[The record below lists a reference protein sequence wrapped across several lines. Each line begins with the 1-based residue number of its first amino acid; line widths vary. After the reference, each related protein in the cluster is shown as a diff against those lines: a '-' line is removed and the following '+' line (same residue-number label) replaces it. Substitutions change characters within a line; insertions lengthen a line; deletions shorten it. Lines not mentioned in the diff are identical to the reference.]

1 MQDKNIQDCLE
12 KSLKNID
19 SVWADEEKTELNKPK
34 LLDLIE
40 KTDEEVIKAL
50 LNHPDIKRYFFTQ
63 ISDTY
68 VFKLQDFRFFL
79 DKHSVNNSY
88 TRYANRI
95 GLSDGVRFLKD
106 SSDIV
111 LDFPFKDCILNGGQ
125 SSEEGEETY
134 FKHTD
139 EIYAA
144 TSQKRKEIFFN
155 QTLAFDEIDRLLD
168 AKAFSN
174 CARYTKQ
181 GKQLVGEIKRNTD
194 GTPAENLII
203 KGNNLVALH
212 SLATQFKG
220 KIKLIYIDPPYNTGS
235 DGFKYN
241 DKFNH
246 STWLTFMK
254 NRLEIAREFLRDD
267 GVIFVQC
274 DDNEQAY
281 LKVLMD
287 EIFGRE
293 NFVNS
298 ISIRSSTPSGLKTT
312 HREKT
317 IIKTKDYILVYAK
330 KATYVKFK
338 PQYIKKEKW
347 DTHYNSF
354 FNRDTMTSKKL
365 VDVMIENNLLPKNA
379 TINDLNL
386 DNKEHRN
393 FYIKFADCIY
403 QTAPELP
410 REQKKIS
417 LQNKDK
423 VISYKDGEGN
433 FQFALNGRRLTF
445 LNKTIKPVLIG
456 ANIENDI
463 SNLLC
468 DFWGDIDFQNTQNQ
482 GGIDFENAKKPEQLL
497 YRIIDMTTQEN
508 DIILDFF
515 AGSGTTLATAMKMGR
530 KFIGVEQMDY
540 VENIT
545 CERIKKVINGEQGG
559 VSKALNWQGGGEF
572 IYAELASLNQNA
584 KQKILSCVD
593 LKALKALFND
603 LYERY
608 FLKYTISV
616 AEFTKMID
624 EPDFKQLPLDE
635 QKRMML
641 EMLDLNQMYIS
652 LSEIND
658 RQFKDS
664 LSDEDRAFSVQF
676 YQKEAK

>member
-1 MQDKNIQDCLE
+1 MQDKDIQDCLE

-134 FKHTD
+134 FKHID
-139 EIYAA
+139 EIYTA

-293 NFVNS
+293 NFVSCLIPLMNPRGRQESSYPIAKSHEYILCYSNKEAEATFYNFGITKDNNVNDDFRLLSLRKSGNASLRSDRPKMYYPIFYNKKTKEIYITQQNNS
-298 ISIRSSTPSGLKTT
+298 DEIAIYP
-312 HREKT
+312 
-317 IIKTKDYILVYAK
+317 IKTDGTQGRWRWQKSNVENNSNLLVCKKNSNGNYDIYVKDYLI
-330 KATYVKFK
+330 
-338 PQYIKKEKW
+338 
-347 DTHYNSF
+347 
-354 FNRDTMTSKKL
+354 
-365 VDVMIENNLLPKNA
+365 
-379 TINDLNL
+379 
-386 DNKEHRN
+386 
-393 FYIKFADCIY
+393 
-403 QTAPELP
+403 
-410 REQKKIS
+410 
-417 LQNKDK
+417 
-423 VISYKDGEGN
+423 KDGESKGEKTK
-433 FQFALNGRRLTF
+433 TF
-445 LNKTIKPVLIG
+445 IIDK
-456 ANIENDI
+456 NIINDKAKEHLEN
-463 SNLLC
+463 L
-468 DFWGDIDFQNTQNQ
+468 
-482 GGIDFENAKKPEQLL
+482 FENKNIFSYPKSEFLL
-497 YRIIDMTTQEN
+497 QRIIEISTQEN

-559 VSKALNWQGGGEF
+559 VSKALNWQDGGEF

-664 LSDEDRAFSVQF
+664 LSDEDRTFSVQF